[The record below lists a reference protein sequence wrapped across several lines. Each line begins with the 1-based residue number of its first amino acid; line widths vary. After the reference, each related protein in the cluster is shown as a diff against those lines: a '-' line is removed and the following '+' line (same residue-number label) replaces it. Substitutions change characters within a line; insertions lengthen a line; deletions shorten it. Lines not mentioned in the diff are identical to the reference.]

1 MISCKVSTS
10 RNYSNQ
16 MPLIITRYVVI
27 VVITHLNLTPTLA
40 PSTFLRVVTG
50 TCQLTSYSSYPLIPC
65 LFMYSVGVLCLS
77 LLPQID
83 QCFTDTA
90 RKPQLE
96 SLWSRRHT
104 AGKASRTRHHVTS
117 GRARERYLFIA
128 LSVVTRRRPKPPTM
142 DTLRLACRGSF
153 KFHRDGWLLFFR
165 RSVDFLHQLPHN
177 FPVK

>member
-40 PSTFLRVVTG
+40 PSTFLGVVTG

-65 LFMYSVGVLCLS
+65 LFMYSVGVLPFITSTNRPMLHGHCTEAAIRELM
-77 LLPQID
+77 
-83 QCFTDTA
+83 
-90 RKPQLE
+90 E
-96 SLWSRRHT
+96 SPPHRW
-104 AGKASRTRHHVTS
+104 KASRTRHHVTS

-142 DTLRLACRGSF
+142 DTLRLACRSSF